1 MKGFN
6 WKKITKQS
14 EFYVFLIIVVLSVII
29 QIRSGLFF
37 ANNNIVDIMRSMIV
51 PCIYAL
57 CAFLAFIS
65 TGPDV
70 SFPLIAALSSYLA
83 ITITYKTG
91 YDGPWIVVFIIG
103 MFFGALMGALNG
115 FIIVK
120 YKFSSLIVTLGTS
133 SIFSGLLLG
142 AFEAER
148 MDLPD
153 TLQRFGKVSLL
164 TVKNAKTGLGSTL
177 PMTFLLMVVLYIIV
191 YFVLNYTMVG
201 RGVYAI
207 GGDEISAERA
217 GFAVKKIRF
226 GIFVV
231 NGMLAAVAG
240 LSYAVMSMRYLSTE
254 YSGAEM
260 DVIAAIILGGTR
272 LNGGVGTL
280 KGCILGTLL
289 LTMVSNS
296 LILLGISVYWQ
307 KVFIGAIIII
317 GTAISVMQSH
327 NVKIG
332 KAKTGKKEAA

>member
-153 TLQRFGKVSLL
+153 TLQRFGKVVSAYRKKC
-164 TVKNAKTGLGSTL
+164 KNRTWIYSSDDVSAHGSTL
-177 PMTFLLMVVLYIIV
+177 HYCIFRPELYDGWPRRI
-191 YFVLNYTMVG
+191 
-201 RGVYAI
+201 
-207 GGDEISAERA
+207 
-217 GFAVKKIRF
+217 
-226 GIFVV
+226 
-231 NGMLAAVAG
+231 
-240 LSYAVMSMRYLSTE
+240 
-254 YSGAEM
+254 
-260 DVIAAIILGGTR
+260 
-272 LNGGVGTL
+272 
-280 KGCILGTLL
+280 C
-289 LTMVSNS
+289 
-296 LILLGISVYWQ
+296 YWW
-307 KVFIGAIIII
+307 
-317 GTAISVMQSH
+317 
-327 NVKIG
+327 
-332 KAKTGKKEAA
+332 

>member
-91 YDGPWIVVFIIG
+91 YDGPWIVVFII
-103 MFFGALMGALNG
+103 
-115 FIIVK
+115 VK

-153 TLQRFGKVSLL
+153 TLQRFGKASLL

-240 LSYAVMSMRYLSTE
+240 LSYAVMSMRYLPTE

>member
-153 TLQRFGKVSLL
+153 TLQRFGKASLL
-164 TVKNAKTGLGSTL
+164 TVKHGRQNCKTGRDWCPWTRCSYRHRSAGNRKNASGRSEGHECCSQKSKDLCCRRHPCRYSKR
-177 PMTFLLMVVLYIIV
+177 LY
-191 YFVLNYTMVG
+191 
-201 RGVYAI
+201 R
-207 GGDEISAERA
+207 IS
-217 GFAVKKIRF
+217 
-226 GIFVV
+226 
-231 NGMLAAVAG
+231 
-240 LSYAVMSMRYLSTE
+240 S
-254 YSGAEM
+254 
-260 DVIAAIILGGTR
+260 
-272 LNGGVGTL
+272 
-280 KGCILGTLL
+280 
-289 LTMVSNS
+289 
-296 LILLGISVYWQ
+296 
-307 KVFIGAIIII
+307 
-317 GTAISVMQSH
+317 
-327 NVKIG
+327 
-332 KAKTGKKEAA
+332 

>member
-103 MFFGALMGALNG
+103 MFFGALMGAFNG

-201 RGVYAI
+201 RGVY
-207 GGDEISAERA
+207 
-217 GFAVKKIRF
+217 
-226 GIFVV
+226 
-231 NGMLAAVAG
+231 L
-240 LSYAVMSMRYLSTE
+240 
-254 YSGAEM
+254 
-260 DVIAAIILGGTR
+260 
-272 LNGGVGTL
+272 
-280 KGCILGTLL
+280 
-289 LTMVSNS
+289 S
-296 LILLGISVYWQ
+296 LIHI
-307 KVFIGAIIII
+307 
-317 GTAISVMQSH
+317 
-327 NVKIG
+327 
-332 KAKTGKKEAA
+332 

>member
-14 EFYVFLIIVVLSVII
+14 EFYVFLINDVLSVII

-91 YDGPWIVVFIIG
+91 YDGPWIVV
-103 MFFGALMGALNG
+103 

-207 GGDEISAERA
+207 GGDEVSAERA

-240 LSYAVMSMRYLSTE
+240 LSYAVMSMRYLPTE